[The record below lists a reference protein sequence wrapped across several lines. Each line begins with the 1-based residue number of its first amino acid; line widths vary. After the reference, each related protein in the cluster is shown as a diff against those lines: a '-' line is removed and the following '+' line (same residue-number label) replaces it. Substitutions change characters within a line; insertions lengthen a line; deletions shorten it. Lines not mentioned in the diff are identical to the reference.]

1 MFNKKTDIKNIN
13 ECNQELKKVFDD
25 AFFIENGW
33 VIGNNVLEIGVH
45 FSRINNFTEGLYK
58 FIPEN
63 KICKYSTKD
72 LFNVISEHKKM
83 INDLTVESNTLYFK
97 CDKKMI
103 EDLTVES
110 STLYFND
117 DKFVIGTLI
126 NDLPRKHRDTVEVIR
141 NNIELLTDG
150 IELDDDTVHTIYKN
164 KHFVIVNTPIEEVR
178 ISKQLL
184 PAIKSTAKSVSKVI
198 VYAIPSDNEF
208 MFKVIFKV
216 VNDYVTHYHMY
227 MVIRKE
233 RC

>member
-72 LFNVISEHKKM
+72 LFNVISEHKKV
-83 INDLTVESNTLYFK
+83 IEDLTIESNTLYFN
-97 CDKKMI
+97 CN
-103 EDLTVES
+103 E
-110 STLYFND
+110 ND
-117 DKFVIGTLI
+117 DGFAIGTLI

-150 IELDDDTVHTIYKN
+150 IELDEDTVHAIYKN
-164 KHFVIVNTPIEEVR
+164 KHFVIVDTPIEEVR
-178 ISKQLL
+178 ISKQLI
-184 PAIKSTAKSVSKVI
+184 PAIKSTSKSVSKVV